1 MAFHLDLGAPAP
13 SSSHATSGSPS
24 ASRSMTPVPLLDS
37 PSQDSTLPPAPG
49 YGQASETYYS
59 GYPTHPQHA
68 RRETAPPPQRGAA
81 AGAPPPSSSMPSA
94 AAAAHDDRQGAPPAR
109 TASGRAKGPPLRS
122 TTMDDAYYVGP
133 GEPSAVTRGKAPAA
147 AGLYGAIGTAPP
159 KPSGLYGHGN
169 HSSPSLVES
178 GSPELLPT
186 STLAGDATSLDG
198 QSIRFTPFDIP
209 DLPYMPAASAVDDL
223 NIGLENM
230 RFEPARPASTSTTA
244 AASGRASV
252 NPTPPPGRRYSPS
265 SIGSIGQ
272 VGPDGAME
280 IRGYGGGDGTA
291 SVYSVE
297 SAFVY
302 AAPPSAPPATQ
313 STWERMHGRN
323 DSAASSSSRVN
334 AVAFEADYR
343 RGSYGGGGG
352 GGGGASSVDGY
363 NEVDAMA
370 LRRASEGS
378 YLAYDDGYASSAS
391 QARLSQ
397 PRMQQPQ
404 PGYGSGADYF
414 VGNGGGGGAPGP
426 STSSSSTAY
435 YPPGGEQAF
444 YGSHSAP
451 PPQQQ
456 QQRDRY
462 SSGGPPPPG
471 SVTFP
476 QGSTFAPPPS
486 FSPQVGQG
494 GAANWGVAGGGGPY
508 EFQHHHH
515 HQQQVAAQNPYYAAA
530 TGQLG
535 LEPASAA
542 GPSSAGP
549 YGGTLQRGV
558 SSVSS
563 IGPPLPPPSS
573 SLSRSVSSLN
583 VPGGGMRRKATSG
596 STNTVASSSS
606 SSGPT
611 ITKASIDEYRQRV
624 KADPDPEAQFNFA
637 KYLIEAAKRLNSGAN
652 SDDRV
657 AKKYRDALVAESLKL
672 IKRLATQG
680 SGLGKAAYADAQFFL
695 ANCLGTGS
703 LGLQIDHE
711 KAYNLYVQ
719 ASKQNHSAAT
729 YRTAVCNELGAGT
742 RKDYA
747 RAVLFYR
754 KASAL
759 GDTAGMYKLGMI
771 LLHGHLGQ
779 QRNPKEGLAW
789 LRRAASQADDENPH
803 ALHEL
808 GLLYEKPPLLNPAG
822 GAGSLGAKVAAAQMQ
837 QHAAQSGQQPPPPI
851 IPTLVPFDPAQAR
864 EFFTQAAQ
872 LGYPPSQYK
881 LGLCYEFGALTC
893 PVDPRRS
900 IAWYTRAAE
909 RNEPN
914 AELALS
920 GWYLTGSE
928 GVLKQSDSE
937 AYLWARRAANKGLPK
952 AEYAVGYYAEVG
964 IGVKAD
970 LEEAKRWYMRAAAQG
985 NKRAMQR
992 LTELKKLGA
1001 DKRAAGGKKR
1011 PTRKDAETEC
1021 TVM

>member
-1 MAFHLDLGAPAP
+1 MQPAP
-13 SSSHATSGSPS
+13 LLNSPAADPHLPAAPRIYSSGSPAAGGS
-24 ASRSMTPVPLLDS
+24 GAGAHASRGMAGSAAGGGGRHGTD
-37 PSQDSTLPPAPG
+37 
-49 YGQASETYYS
+49 
-59 GYPTHPQHA
+59 PT
-68 RRETAPPPQRGAA
+68 PPPQT
-81 AGAPPPSSSMPSA
+81 APASA
-94 AAAAHDDRQGAPPAR
+94 DGPAR
-109 TASGRAKGPPLRS
+109 SASGRAKGPPMRS

-133 GEPSAVTRGKAPAA
+133 GEPSALTRGKAPAA
-147 AGLYGAIGTAPP
+147 AAAGMLYGAIGTVPPRAPAM
-159 KPSGLYGHGN
+159 YGQGN

-178 GSPELLPT
+178 GSPELLPANNLPPLDSSSEGPPT
-186 STLAGDATSLDG
+186 ATAGS
-198 QSIRFTPFDIP
+198 SFTPFDMP
-209 DLPYMPAASAVDDL
+209 DLAYMAAVDDL
-223 NIGLENM
+223 NIGLEHM
-230 RFEPARPASTSTTA
+230 RFDQSRPASGSTV
-244 AASGRASV
+244 ASGRASID
-252 NPTPPPGRRYSPS
+252 PLRQQQQQGRRYSPS
-265 SIGSIGQ
+265 SIGSVGQ
-272 VGPDGAME
+272 AGPDGAME

-291 SVYSVE
+291 SVYSLDGKHGVAHGGVASS
-297 SAFVY
+297 SA
-302 AAPPSAPPATQ
+302 AAAWDRAHRRQ
-313 STWERMHGRN
+313 
-323 DSAASSSSRVN
+323 DSASSSRVH
-334 AVAFEADYR
+334 AAFDAQDFQR
-343 RGSYGGGGG
+343 RDSYGTA
-352 GGGGASSVDGY
+352 ASSVEGY
-363 NEVDAMA
+363 SEVDPSVLAA
-370 LRRASEGS
+370 RRASEGS
-378 YLAYDDGYASSAS
+378 YLSHDDGHYSGGM
-391 QARLSQ
+391 SQ
-397 PRMQQPQ
+397 PRMSNMQHAQSA
-404 PGYGSGADYF
+404 YSHADYF
-414 VGNGGGGGAPGP
+414 AGPGP
-426 STSSSSTAY
+426 GASSSTPY
-435 YPPGGEQAF
+435 FPPPGGPEPGYYA
-444 YGSHSAP
+444 GPSAL
-451 PPQQQ
+451 PQ
-456 QQRDRY
+456 DRY
-462 SSGGPPPPG
+462 AAGPPPG
-471 SVTFP
+471 SVKFP
-476 QGSTFAPPPS
+476 QSGTFAGPPPS
-486 FSPQVGQG
+486 AGTFSPQPGHA
-494 GAANWGVAGGGGPY
+494 GAAGSGGSSWGHDYSQAA
-508 EFQHHHH
+508 
-515 HQQQVAAQNPYYAAA
+515 AAQNPYYAAA

-535 LEPASAA
+535 LDPGAM
-542 GPSSAGP
+542 GPPGGAQMNPYGAIQQRGISSMSSLAP
-549 YGGTLQRGV
+549 TSTPGGTL
-558 SSVSS
+558 
-563 IGPPLPPPSS
+563 
-573 SLSRSVSSLN
+573 SRSASSLN
-583 VPGGGMRRKATSG
+583 VPGGPMRRKTTST
-596 STNTVASSSS
+596 SVNTTASSS
-606 SSGPT
+606 SSGPI

-652 SDDRV
+652 ADDRV
-657 AKKYRDALVAESLKL
+657 AKKYRDALLAESLKL

-808 GLLYEKPPLLNPAG
+808 GLLHEKPPLLNPA
-822 GAGSLGAKVAAAQMQ
+822 GAGSLGAKVAAAQLQ
-837 QHAAQSGQQPPPPI
+837 QQQQQAAQAGQPPPPI
-851 IPTLVPFDPAQAR
+851 PTLVPYDPAQAR

-893 PVDPRRS
+893 VVDPRRS

-920 GWYLTGSE
+920 GWYLTGSD

-970 LEEAKRWYMRAAAQG
+970 MEEAKRWYMRAAAQG

-1001 DKRAAGGKKR
+1001 DRRGAGGKKR

>member
-1 MAFHLDLGAPAP
+1 
-13 SSSHATSGSPS
+13 
-24 ASRSMTPVPLLDS
+24 
-37 PSQDSTLPPAPG
+37 
-49 YGQASETYYS
+49 
-59 GYPTHPQHA
+59 
-68 RRETAPPPQRGAA
+68 
-81 AGAPPPSSSMPSA
+81 
-94 AAAAHDDRQGAPPAR
+94 
-109 TASGRAKGPPLRS
+109 
-122 TTMDDAYYVGP
+122 
-133 GEPSAVTRGKAPAA
+133 
-147 AGLYGAIGTAPP
+147 
-159 KPSGLYGHGN
+159 
-169 HSSPSLVES
+169 
-178 GSPELLPT
+178 
-186 STLAGDATSLDG
+186 
-198 QSIRFTPFDIP
+198 
-209 DLPYMPAASAVDDL
+209 
-223 NIGLENM
+223 
-230 RFEPARPASTSTTA
+230 
-244 AASGRASV
+244 
-252 NPTPPPGRRYSPS
+252 
-265 SIGSIGQ
+265 
-272 VGPDGAME
+272 
-280 IRGYGGGDGTA
+280 
-291 SVYSVE
+291 
-297 SAFVY
+297 
-302 AAPPSAPPATQ
+302 
-313 STWERMHGRN
+313 
-323 DSAASSSSRVN
+323 
-334 AVAFEADYR
+334 
-343 RGSYGGGGG
+343 
-352 GGGGASSVDGY
+352 
-363 NEVDAMA
+363 
-370 LRRASEGS
+370 
-378 YLAYDDGYASSAS
+378 
-391 QARLSQ
+391 
-397 PRMQQPQ
+397 
-404 PGYGSGADYF
+404 
-414 VGNGGGGGAPGP
+414 
-426 STSSSSTAY
+426 
-435 YPPGGEQAF
+435 
-444 YGSHSAP
+444 
-451 PPQQQ
+451 
-456 QQRDRY
+456 
-462 SSGGPPPPG
+462 
-471 SVTFP
+471 
-476 QGSTFAPPPS
+476 
-486 FSPQVGQG
+486 
-494 GAANWGVAGGGGPY
+494 
-508 EFQHHHH
+508 
-515 HQQQVAAQNPYYAAA
+515 
-530 TGQLG
+530 
-535 LEPASAA
+535 
-542 GPSSAGP
+542 
-549 YGGTLQRGV
+549 
-558 SSVSS
+558 
-563 IGPPLPPPSS
+563 
-573 SLSRSVSSLN
+573 
-583 VPGGGMRRKATSG
+583 MRRKATSG

-652 SDDRV
+652 ADDRV
-657 AKKYRDALVAESLKL
+657 AKKYRDALLAESLKL

-680 SGLGKAAYADAQFFL
+680 SGLGKTAYADAQFFL

-822 GAGSLGAKVAAAQMQ
+822 AGSLGAK
-837 QHAAQSGQQPPPPI
+837 
-851 IPTLVPFDPAQAR
+851 AR

-970 LEEAKRWYMRAAAQG
+970 MEEAKRWYMRAAAQG

-1001 DKRAAGGKKR
+1001 DKRGAGGKKR

-1021 TVM
+1021 TIM